1 MAILYTLGAIFGFT
15 FALIFTLFII
25 TRPDKRFDLD
35 EESYEL
41 KNQNNEKTTR
51 TTEKERD

>member
-1 MAILYTLGAIFGFT
+1 MPFLYVMGIIFSLCVG
-15 FALIFTLFII
+15 LIIALFIMA
-25 TRPDKRFDLD
+25 RPEKNFELD

-41 KNQNNEKTTR
+41 KNQNNENNNG